1 MEFLYDLKNKKSSE
15 LKKGVLSVL
24 KFNNIEIKELLKFRI
39 HQVESKISNHHK
51 ITEKYAAKTKLV

>member
-24 KFNNIEIKELLKFRI
+24 KFHNIEIKELSKFRI
-39 HQVESKISNHHK
+39 HQVESRPSNHHEF
-51 ITEKYAAKTKLV
+51 TEKCAAKILV

>member
-39 HQVESKISNHHK
+39 HQVESKISNQHEF
-51 ITEKYAAKTKLV
+51 TEKYAAKILV

>member
-24 KFNNIEIKELLKFRI
+24 KFNNIEIKKLLKFRI
-39 HQVESKISNHHK
+39 PQVESRPSNHHEF
-51 ITEKYAAKTKLV
+51 TEKYAAKTKLV

>member
-15 LKKGVLSVL
+15 LKIRILSVL

-39 HQVESKISNHHK
+39 HQVESKISNHHEF
-51 ITEKYAAKTKLV
+51 TEKYAAEILV